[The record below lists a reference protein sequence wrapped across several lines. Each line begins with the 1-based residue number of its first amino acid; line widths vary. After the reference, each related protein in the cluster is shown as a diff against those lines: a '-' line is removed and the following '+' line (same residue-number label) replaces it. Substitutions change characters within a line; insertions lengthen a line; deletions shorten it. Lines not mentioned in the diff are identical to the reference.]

1 MKESVYPQCVAKQQ
15 KLFRRKVSLVGADSL
30 YATNA
35 NRKFCNK
42 RGIVTGFVRKGR
54 AGKDEEQL
62 KKMRSI
68 LSKERSTR
76 LEGSFGTEKQHY
88 GLQKVKARTKETE
101 ILWIFFGIHTANA
114 VRMIDKIQRKELDN
128 TA

>member
-1 MKESVYPQCVAKQQ
+1 MLNWLRTRTVILLA
-15 KLFRRKVSLVGADSL
+15 ADSI

-35 NRKFCNK
+35 NRKFCSK
-42 RGIVTGFVRKGR
+42 RRIVTGFVCKDRADKG
-54 AGKDEEQL
+54 KEQL
-62 KKMRSI
+62 KTMRFV
-68 LSKERSTR
+68 LFRERSTR

-88 GLQKVKARTKETE
+88 GLQKVKARTQATE

-114 VRMIDKIQRKELDN
+114 VRMADKIERCEIEN